1 VRTSGPEAA
10 PTEEA
15 PGPIESLPRRSGVLP
30 RRLMWWGLAT
40 ALLALPFLSAPGRYV
55 ADSRDAVW
63 FQPWTY
69 LSHAFSLWQQSPYL
83 GHEQVDGLIFPMGP
97 VLGILRSVGLSVW
110 ATERIWHGLLLLVA
124 AGGTILLVDR
134 LRGTKTVLVP
144 LAAALVYALTPYTF
158 GYGLPTT
165 GAFLPYVLL
174 PVLLLVTTRGL
185 REPSLAGPALF
196 GLVTLSMGGGNG
208 APQLYA
214 IGTTLAFVLWVVFV
228 ERTASFRKAFRFLA
242 LAGGFTAALNAYW
255 LIPLVRTDFSNL
267 IAFSEPSNVINVAS
281 SFSESIRG
289 LGLWLYYGGD
299 QFGPW
304 VGGIQR
310 FITSPWFVLASF
322 IIPIGALLSAWLARW
337 RLRLFFL
344 FLLILSVVVM
354 TGAFP
359 VTSPTPFGH
368 LLLSAYRHIPGTE
381 GLRTTYKF
389 GGTLNLALAI
399 LVAVGLEWGW
409 VRAGSLRRR
418 VAVRS
423 GLACAVVVAIA
434 ANAFPLW
441 SGQLYHGTRSTGAI
455 PRYWV
460 AALHQLE
467 MRQGPYRTFFAP
479 GSPSP
484 IYRWGAFHD
493 GLPEASPSLASVH
506 PISLPLGAR
515 YGSNLLAAG
524 EQPYQQVRPSS
535 NEAVLLRY
543 LGVNDVVLQND
554 LDWQRAHTA
563 RPAEMQALAR
573 DPSLKP
579 LTTFGSVG
587 ENVTAPIAPG
597 AADATITRRERAL
610 TPVQVLAVPDPLPV
624 VRAQAGPP
632 VLLSGDGFGIAAAAA
647 AGQLEGNPPV
657 VYSGDLTPVELRA
670 LLAQNPRIVITDSN
684 RRRLW
689 SFSALRRNFSYV
701 LPAEQTLGASTLG
714 FGLFG
719 DRQETQ
725 TVAVYEGVRSI
736 SASAYGSPLA
746 DEPEVRPAAAFD
758 GDPNTSWLV
767 GGLANP
773 VGESLT
779 VTFSRPR
786 TLSQVE
792 LNTPDPGFGRRVRRA
807 RVEFSDGSS
816 VLARVRQ
823 GRTALTFPPRLT
835 SFVRVRITAVTT
847 ALVDNAVG
855 FDEVKIPDV
864 SVREVLRVPT
874 DLLATARA
882 VPGGLDA
889 LARAPLTYAFDRSR
903 TDAPLSIDEEVG
915 LQRLFDLPAAAS
927 LALGGM
933 AHLDPA
939 ASDQEIDR
947 LVRGHTPV
955 RAFSSSR
962 LLDAPNLRASMVLD
976 GDPKTAWI
984 PKGTVGEWFEVH
996 FPERRLHHL
1005 SLLAQT
1011 QPGRQHVTRV
1021 SLTFS
1026 DGSSVSSPVNPF
1038 TGEQAI
1044 HFSPRSASS
1053 IRVKVRSVVTVPGQ
1067 DAPIGI
1073 AELRIPGV
1081 SLPKLGREDPVHCY
1095 LGSAFTVDGT
1105 DVPVQLKGNVGDV
1118 LAGRNLPVSTCSDVP
1133 VSLGSG
1139 SHELFARGTIQP
1151 DELTLSTPETSPSAA
1166 PAPALTTTPQA
1177 GSGFDVEIR
1186 GSTAPFYLAIGQSW
1200 SPRWTA
1206 SIDGRDLG
1214 APLVLDGYSAGWW
1227 VQRTGSYRIEVRYG
1241 GQGAFNAALVIS
1253 ALSLVLA
1260 LAILVRTM
1268 RQRRQA

>member
-1 VRTSGPEAA
+1 MRTSGPEAL

-15 PGPIESLPRRSGVLP
+15 PGPIESIPRRSGALP
-30 RRLMWWGLAT
+30 RRLMWWGLAA

-97 VLGILRSVGLSVW
+97 VIGILRSLGLPVW

-144 LAAALVYALTPYTF
+144 LVGALVYALTPYTF

-174 PVLLLVTTRGL
+174 PVLLLVTMRGL

-196 GLVTLSMGGGNG
+196 GLVTLCMGGGNG

-214 IGTTLAFVLWVVFV
+214 IGTTLAFVVWMVLV
-228 ERTASFRKAFRFLA
+228 ERAVLFREAIRFLV
-242 LAGGFTAALNAYW
+242 LAGAFTAALNAYW

-267 IAFSEPSNVINVAS
+267 IAFSEPSRVINVAS
-281 SFSESIRG
+281 SLSESIRG

-344 FLLILSVVVM
+344 FLLILSVIVIA
-354 TGAFP
+354 GAFP

-368 LLLSAYRHIPGTE
+368 VLLSAYRHVPGTE

-389 GGTLNLALAI
+389 GGTLNLALAV
-399 LVAVGLEWGW
+399 LVAMGVEWGW
-409 VRAGSLRRR
+409 VRAGLVHQR
-418 VAVRS
+418 VAVRA

-441 SGQLYHGTRSTGAI
+441 SGQLYHGTRSTAAV
-455 PRYWV
+455 PSYWR
-460 AALHQLE
+460 AALLQLE
-467 MRQGPYRTFFAP
+467 RRQGPYRAFFAP
-479 GSPSP
+479 GTPAP

-493 GLPEASPSLASVH
+493 GLPEANPSLTSVH

-515 YGSNLLAAG
+515 YGSNLLAAA
-524 EQPYQQVRPSS
+524 EQPYQQVLPST

-543 LGVNDVVLQND
+543 LGVNNVVLQND
-554 LDWQRAHTA
+554 LEWQRAHTA
-563 RPAEMQALAR
+563 RPAELQALAR
-573 DPSLKP
+573 DPSLEP
-579 LTTFGSVG
+579 LTTFGAVG
-587 ENVTAPIAPG
+587 ENVAARIAPG
-597 AADATITRRERAL
+597 AADAAITRRERAL
-610 TPVQVLAVPDPLPV
+610 TPVQVLAVPDPQPV
-624 VRAQAGPP
+624 VRAQAGSP
-632 VLLSGDGFGIAAAAA
+632 VVLSGDGFGIAAAAT
-647 AGQLEGNPPV
+647 AGQLEGNPPI
-657 VYSGDLTPVELRA
+657 VYSGDLTPAEFHA
-670 LLAQNPRIVITDSN
+670 LLAQHPRIVITDSN

-701 LPAEQTLGASTLG
+701 LPPDQTLGASTLG

-758 GDPNTSWLV
+758 GDPDTSWLV

-779 VTFSRPR
+779 VTFSGPR
-786 TLSQVE
+786 TVSRVE
-792 LNTPDPGFGRRVRRA
+792 LNTPDPGFGRRVQGA
-807 RVEFSDGSS
+807 RIEFSDGSS
-816 VLARVRQ
+816 VLARVRR
-823 GRTALTFPPRLT
+823 GRTTVTFPPRRT
-835 SFVRVRITAVTT
+835 SFLRVRITAVTT
-847 ALVDNAVG
+847 ALVENAVG
-855 FDEVKIPDV
+855 FDEVRIPDL

-889 LARAPLTYAFDRSR
+889 LAQAPLSFLFDRAR
-903 TDAPLSIDEEVG
+903 TDAPLSIDEEIG
-915 LQRLFDLPAAAS
+915 LQRRFDLPAAAS
-927 LALGGM
+927 FALGGT

-939 ASDQEIDR
+939 TSDQEIDR
-947 LVRGHTPV
+947 LLRGHTPV
-955 RAFSSSR
+955 RASSSSR
-962 LLDAPNLRASMVLD
+962 LLDAPSVRASMVLD
-976 GDPKTAWI
+976 GDPETAWI
-984 PKGTVGEWFEVH
+984 PKGTVDEWVEVRFH
-996 FPERRLHHL
+996 RRRLDHL
-1005 SLLAQT
+1005 SLLAET
-1011 QPGRQHVTRV
+1011 QPGRQHVSRV
-1021 SLTFS
+1021 KVTFS

-1038 TGEQAI
+1038 TGRQAI
-1044 HFSPRSASS
+1044 HFRRRSTSS
-1053 IRVKVRSVVTVPGQ
+1053 VRMKIRGVVAVPGQ
-1067 DAPIGI
+1067 SAPIGI

-1081 SLPKLGREDPVHCY
+1081 SLPRVHPKDPVPCY
-1095 LGSAFTVDGT
+1095 RGMAFSLDGT
-1105 DVPVQLKGNVGDV
+1105 DVPVQLQGSAGDL
-1118 LAGRNLPVSTCSDVP
+1118 LAGRNLPVSTCSSAP

-1151 DELTLSTPETSPSAA
+1151 DELTLSTSEPSPPPA
-1166 PAPALTTTPQA
+1166 APALTTTSRV
-1177 GSGFDVEIR
+1177 GSGFDVEV
-1186 GSTAPFYLAIGQSW
+1186 GDTLEPFYLAIGQSW
-1200 SPRWTA
+1200 SPKWTA
-1206 SIDGRDLG
+1206 SIDGDDLG

-1227 VQRTGSYRIEVRYG
+1227 VRRTGSFRIEVRYG
-1241 GQGAFNAALVIS
+1241 GQGAFNASLVIS
-1253 ALSLVLA
+1253 ALALVLA
-1260 LAILVRTM
+1260 LTILVGAGW
-1268 RQRRQA
+1268 RRRLA